1 MTTISTA
8 PGTHKSRS
16 LDTRVA
22 ELEAQLAEILSPSTS
37 EPEPPTGPSTVE
49 AHAAQ
54 RSSFAGGVRVVTTPA
69 PKIEPG
75 LMPPDPG
82 VLVSV
87 SSLDGFS
94 QMIRVLAGQRFE
106 PGPVADGVENAAR
119 MIPGLLVE
127 RIPTSEGTT
136 SA

>member
-1 MTTISTA
+1 MTTVSTA
-8 PGTHKSRS
+8 PGLHVTRS

-22 ELEAQLAEILSPSTS
+22 ELEAQLAEVLSPSTS
-37 EPEPPTGPSTVE
+37 EPEPQTGPSPAE
-49 AHAAQ
+49 ALAAL
-54 RSSFAGGVRVVTTPA
+54 RSSYAGGVRVVTTPA
-69 PKIEPG
+69 PTITPG
-75 LMPPDPG
+75 LLPPDPG

-94 QMIRVLAGQRFE
+94 QMIRVLAGHRFE

-127 RIPTSEGTT
+127 RIPNTEGTT